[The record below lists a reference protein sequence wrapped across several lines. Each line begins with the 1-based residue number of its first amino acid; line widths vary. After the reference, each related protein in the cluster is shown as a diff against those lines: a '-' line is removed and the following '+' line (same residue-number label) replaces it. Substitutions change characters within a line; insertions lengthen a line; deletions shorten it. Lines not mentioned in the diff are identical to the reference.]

1 MSLLP
6 PGERRSLG
14 LKFLLVVALAA
25 LMTIPTL
32 LVWGIIS
39 ERTQR
44 AQSVI
49 AEVGERFGGPQTFT
63 GPILAAPFTQTI
75 QPDPTPENPRP
86 APSVNRGWYIVFAQT
101 GSADAVADTS
111 VRARGEGELFKVRV
125 FTADVAFKGDFSLP
139 EQLIAVPDNA
149 TIDWS
154 KAVLLI
160 GVGDAR
166 GAAAP
171 AALTLTPQGGTGRE
185 IPLGPGSAYA
195 NVMASPAGAAFAP
208 NPRSYDGASVVMNQG
223 QWLVAPVGDIARPGA
238 RFAVASALKF
248 NGVERL
254 GLAPFA
260 RDTDLSIRGNWPH
273 VGYYGAFP
281 ADAEPATDQGFSAKW
296 RVPFIARNLA
306 EAGDSTTLNGFAGLA
321 VQTAFVDPSNP
332 YNWVNRAL
340 IYSPLFVG
348 IVFLLYFLFEA
359 TSPRRAHPAQ
369 YILVGLAQ
377 VIFYLLLLSFAERIG
392 FDLAFAIAAIATVLQ
407 IGWYAGVVFK
417 SMQRGIIATGI
428 FGLLYGLI
436 YVLLK
441 LDDFALLVGSVAS
454 FLVVLAVMI
463 FTRNLD
469 WYGLSTGKGDGPE
482 WAKPNAKPAGNS

>member
-44 AQSVI
+44 AQAVI
-49 AEVGERFGGPQTFT
+49 SEVGERFGGAQTFT

-86 APSVNRGWYIVFAQT
+86 APTVNRGWYIVFAQT
-101 GSADAVADTS
+101 GSADAVAETS
-111 VRARGEGELFKVRV
+111 VRARGSGELFKVRV
-125 FTADVAFKGDFSLP
+125 YTADVAFKGAFALP
-139 EQLIAVPDNA
+139 EQLVAVPDNA
-149 TIDWS
+149 TIDWTKS
-154 KAVLLI
+154 VLLI

-171 AALTLTPQGGTGRE
+171 ASLTLTPQGGAARD

-195 NVMASPAGAAFAP
+195 NVMASPAGAVFVP
-208 NPRSYDGASVVMNQG
+208 SRDGYDASVAVNQG

-238 RFAVASALKF
+238 RFDVASALKF

-273 VGYYGAFP
+273 VGFFGAFP
-281 ADAEPATDQGFSAKW
+281 ADAEPATEQGFSAKW

-306 EAGDSTTLNGFAGLA
+306 EAGDATTLNGFASLA
-321 VQTAFVDPSNP
+321 VQTAFVDPANP

-407 IGWYAGVVFK
+407 IGWYAGVVFQ

-469 WYGLSTGKGDGPE
+469 WYGLSAPKSE
-482 WAKPNAKPAGNS
+482 QPARG